1 MSEELPPRG
10 LLRERSANEGAA
22 HEGAGREGSAHEGAA
37 HEGTADV
44 GTARDAVPH
53 EDDPFWDQ
61 VAAGELDADELAVL
75 RALAEEDGE
84 HARVAAFEPID
95 VARREAIAGKL
106 VANVRLAQRR
116 RRIAWSM
123 GGLAAA
129 AAIALVLWWPRAEA
143 LPTYA
148 MVVSSG
154 AATSRAL
161 PSERTS
167 EGPNEAPREGPA
179 EVEVARTFAART
191 RFELVLTPAREV
203 DDDVVFST
211 FAEVEGRLVPWSV
224 ELQRSVSGA
233 ARVVGV
239 AGEVLPRGVSAV
251 VVAIDREARSLED
264 VQRWIVARD
273 PRVLRARVELLP

>member
-1 MSEELPPRG
+1 MSEDLPPRG
-10 LLRERSANEGAA
+10 LPREGAA
-22 HEGAGREGSAHEGAA
+22 NDAH
-37 HEGTADV
+37 DV
-44 GTARDAVPH
+44 LPH
-53 EDDPFWDQ
+53 EDDPFWDH
-61 VAAGELDADELAVL
+61 VVAGELDADERAVL
-75 RALAEEDGE
+75 RALADEDGE
-84 HARVAAFEPID
+84 QARVAAFEPID

-106 VANVRLAQRR
+106 VANVRLAARR

-129 AAIALVLWWPRAEA
+129 AAVALVLWWPRAEA
-143 LPTYA
+143 LPSYA

-161 PSERTS
+161 PSAGPS
-167 EGPNEAPREGPA
+167 EGPSEAP
-179 EVEVARTFAART
+179 VEVDAARTFAART

-233 ARVVGV
+233 ARIVGD
-239 AGEVLPRGVSAV
+239 AGDVLPRGVSAV
-251 VVAIDREARSLED
+251 VVVIDREARSLEEA
-264 VQRWIVARD
+264 QRWIVTGD
-273 PRVLRARVELLP
+273 PRVMRARVELLP